1 MTFPAPLPFA
11 PMMFPMVATETS
23 WLDHHAELIENLTP
37 ASYGFMSL
45 FDNFRCPLVMF
56 PSSPPTSSTNS
67 EGFELEA
74 QKGSGRQD
82 YLSGLT
88 ARISAMVGREPEPD
102 IDHHP
107 VDELEDIEELI
118 RLLELGEDVTWYVA
132 GEASKKVQS
141 TFPTISLKT

>member
-1 MTFPAPLPFA
+1 
-11 PMMFPMVATETS
+11 MFPMVATETS
-23 WLDHHAELIENLTP
+23 WLDHHVELIENLTP

-56 PSSPPTSSTNS
+56 PSAPPSTNP

-74 QKGSGRQD
+74 PKGSGSQD
-82 YLSGLT
+82 YLSGLA

-102 IDHHP
+102 PDHS
-107 VDELEDIEELI
+107 VDEIEDIEELI

-132 GEASKKVQS
+132 GEASKKVRS
-141 TFPTISLKT
+141 TFSVISLKSYECTTSLAFNHV